1 MTLAAGTRLGPFEV
15 LAPLGAGGM
24 GEVYRARDT
33 RLGREVAVKVLPVG
47 VSSDP
52 ERLKRFEKEAR
63 SASSLNHPN
72 IVTVYDIGES
82 GGASFI
88 AMEVVDGQ
96 TLRDILAD
104 GALPP
109 KRLLAIAAQVA
120 DGLAKA
126 HGAGIVHRDLKPENV
141 MVTRDGLVKILDFG
155 LAKLTQPEDPS
166 GATQSPTVSG
176 ATEPGLV
183 IGTVGYMSPEQ
194 ALGKPLDFR
203 SDLFSFGSIVYEMA
217 TGRRA
222 FARGSAPETLTA
234 IIRDEPESIGAL
246 APVTPTPLRRI
257 VERCLAKG
265 PDDRY
270 ASTRDLA
277 RDLQDLRD
285 LTAGSQADVAAGGD
299 QSQAIS
305 SAGVPPVSR
314 PARRSRLALGIG
326 GAFVLGLL
334 LLGSWKLLRPGSKPS
349 KVSERARSIAVLPF
363 QNFGVK
369 GEDDYFADGMTES
382 LITDLTKI
390 EGMLVIARNSVFQY
404 KGRVVDVKTVGKE
417 LGVSYVL
424 EGSVQRF
431 GGRVRLNAQLIDVA
445 TGYHLWA
452 DRYDREMKDLFELQD
467 DISGNILAALKLR
480 LSDTASGRSR
490 AAPTQN
496 LDAYDAYLRAVH
508 LSRSVE
514 DAEQEQSIPLF
525 EKAIALDPRFALAHA
540 GLAQAY
546 RDKLFNR
553 DPRKEWEE
561 KAVVEIEKALSL
573 DPNLAE
579 AYSARASVTWT
590 RLNNYPHERAVRDYR
605 RAIAL
610 NPNLAEAQFWL
621 GIVYWHVGLFEK
633 ALEAMTVGGKLDP
646 GQQFFPTGVTYL
658 FWQKY
663 DLAVQEFDKD
673 PDAVPGAWKALA
685 LFHQGR
691 DREASALN
699 EEFLKTHARGS
710 FALSVGALLAAR
722 SGQAAK
728 AEEQIA
734 LAIQYDRG
742 LSHFHHVEYNIGS
755 AYALMGKPRQA
766 LEWLGKSAEHGF
778 QCYPLFATDPSLTAL
793 RGDPGYEALLR
804 KMKAEWEHYRDTL

>member
-1 MTLAAGTRLGPFEV
+1 
-15 LAPLGAGGM
+15 M

-33 RLGREVAVKVLPVG
+33 RLGREVAIKVLPAEL
-47 VSSDP
+47 SSNP

-96 TLRDILAD
+96 TLRDILAE

-183 IGTVGYMSPEQ
+183 MGTVGYMSPEQ

-203 SDLFSFGSIVYEMA
+203 SDQFSFGSIAYEMA
-217 TGRRA
+217 TGKRA

-234 IIRDEPESIGAL
+234 IIRDEPEPIGAL
-246 APVTPTPLRRI
+246 APVTPAPLRRI

-277 RDLQDLRD
+277 RDLQDLREHLVEGSQTD
-285 LTAGSQADVAAGGD
+285 ATPSGASPVSPPAKLSRPALLTAGAV
-299 QSQAIS
+299 I
-305 SAGVPPVSR
+305 V
-314 PARRSRLALGIG
+314 
-326 GAFVLGLL
+326 GLL
-334 LLGSWKLLRPGSKPS
+334 LLGSWKLLRPGSRPS
-349 KVSERARSIAVLPF
+349 EVSGRARSIAVLPF

-382 LITDLTKI
+382 LITDLTKVD
-390 EGMLVIARNSVFQY
+390 GMLVIARNSVFQY
-404 KGRVVDVKTVGKE
+404 KGKVVDVKAVGKE

-424 EGSVQRF
+424 EGSVQRS

-467 DISGNILAALKLR
+467 DLSGNILAALKLR
-480 LSDTASGRSR
+480 LTETASGRSR

-508 LSRSVE
+508 LSRSVK
-514 DAEQEQSIPLF
+514 DAEKEQAITLF

-540 GLAQAY
+540 RLAQAY
-546 RDKLFNR
+546 RDKLFDR

-610 NPNLAEAQFWL
+610 NPNLAEAHLWL
-621 GIVYWHVGLFEK
+621 ATVYWHVGLFEK
-633 ALEAMTVGGKLDP
+633 ALEAAAVGGKLDP
-646 GQQFFPTGVTYL
+646 GQQFLTTGLAYIC
-658 FWQKY
+658 WQKY
-663 DLAVQEFDKD
+663 DLAVQELDKD
-673 PDAVPGAWKALA
+673 PDGVTRTWKALA
-685 LFHQGR
+685 LFHLGR
-691 DREASALN
+691 DREASALI
-699 EEFLKTHARGS
+699 EEVLKTQARGS
-710 FALSVGALLAAR
+710 NPRSVNALLAAR
-722 SGQAAK
+722 RGQAAK

-755 AYALMGKPRQA
+755 AYALMGRPRQA
-766 LEWLGKSAEHGF
+766 LEWLRKSAEHGF
-778 QCYPLFATDPSLTAL
+778 QCYPLFATDPNLAAL

>member
-1 MTLAAGTRLGPFEV
+1 MTLPVGTRLGPYEV
-15 LAPLGAGGM
+15 VAPLGAGGM

-33 RLGREVAVKVLPVG
+33 RLGREVAVKVLPAA

-96 TLRDILAD
+96 TLRDILAE

-109 KRLLAIAAQVA
+109 KRLLTIAAQVA

-155 LAKLTQPEDPS
+155 LAKLTQPEDA
-166 GATQSPTVSG
+166 GEATQSPTVSG

-183 IGTVGYMSPEQ
+183 MGTVGYMSPEQ
-194 ALGKPLDFR
+194 ALGKALDFR

-217 TGRRA
+217 TGKRA

-234 IIRDEPESIGAL
+234 IIRDEPEPLAAL
-246 APVTPTPLRRI
+246 APLTPAPLRRI
-257 VERCLAKG
+257 VGRCIAKS

-270 ASTRDLA
+270 ASTRDLS
-277 RDLQDLRD
+277 RDLQDLREH
-285 LTAGSQADVAAGGD
+285 LTESSQAEGVASGAAPA
-299 QSQAIS
+299 SL
-305 SAGVPPVSR
+305 
-314 PARRSRLALGIG
+314 PARRWRPMLLAA
-326 GAFVLGLL
+326 GAVVLGLL
-334 LLGSWKLLRPGSKPS
+334 LLGSWKWLHPGSRPS
-349 KVSERARSIAVLPF
+349 EASGRNRSIAVLPF

-390 EGMLVIARNSVFQY
+390 PGVLVIARNSVFQY

-417 LGVSYVL
+417 LGVNYVL
-424 EGSVQRF
+424 EGSVQRA
-431 GGRVRLNAQLIDVA
+431 GDRVRLNAQLIDVA

-452 DRYDREMKDLFELQD
+452 DRYDRDMKDLFVLQD
-467 DISGNILAALKLR
+467 DISANILAALKMKL
-480 LSDTASGRSR
+480 TEPGSGRTPS
-490 AAPTQN
+490 APTQN
-496 LDAYDAYLRAVH
+496 LDAYDAYLRAKH
-508 LSRSVE
+508 LSRSSGGG
-514 DAEQEQSIPLF
+514 DDQAIPLF

-561 KAVVEIEKALSL
+561 RALVEVEKALSL

-579 AYSARASVTWT
+579 AYSARGQLAWT
-590 RLNNYPHERAVRDYR
+590 RLNNYPHERAVSDLR
-605 RAIAL
+605 RAIGLDPSLVDAHRW
-610 NPNLAEAQFWL
+610 LAT
-621 GIVYWHVGLFEK
+621 VYWHVGLFEK
-633 ALEAMTVGGKLDP
+633 ALEAASVVGKLDP
-646 GQQFFPTGVTYL
+646 GEQFVPTGLTYL
-658 FWQKY
+658 HWQKD
-663 DLAVQEFDKD
+663 DLATQQLDKL
-673 PDAVPGAWKALA
+673 PDAVWGQWKALA

-691 DREASALN
+691 DREASARN
-699 EEFLKTHARGS
+699 EAFLKTHAREA
-710 FALSVGALLAAR
+710 FPMSVRALLAAR

-742 LSHFHHVEYNIGS
+742 LSHFHHVEYNIGV

-766 LEWLGKSAEHGF
+766 VEWLGKSADHGF
-778 QCYPLFATDPSLTAL
+778 QCYPYFATDRNLAAL

-804 KMKAEWEHYRDTL
+804 KMKSEWEHYRDTL

>member
-1 MTLAAGTRLGPFEV
+1 MTLSPGTRLGPYEI
-15 LAPLGAGGM
+15 LGPIGAGGM
-24 GEVYRARDT
+24 GEVYQARDT
-33 RLGREVAVKVLPVG
+33 RLGREVAIKILPPE
-47 VSSDP
+47 VSSNP

-82 GGASFI
+82 GGTSYI
-88 AMEVVDGQ
+88 AMELVEGQ
-96 TLRDILAD
+96 TLRDLLAE
-104 GALPP
+104 GALPA
-109 KRLLAIAAQVA
+109 KKLLAIAAQVA

-141 MVTRDGLVKILDFG
+141 MVTKDGFAKILDFG

-183 IGTVGYMSPEQ
+183 MGTVGYMSPEQ

-203 SDLFSFGSIVYEMA
+203 SDEFSFGSIVYEMA
-217 TGRRA
+217 TGKRA

-234 IIRDEPESIGAL
+234 IIRDEPEPIGAL
-246 APVTPTPLRRI
+246 APLTPAPLRRI
-257 VERCLAKG
+257 VERCLAKD

-285 LTAGSQADVAAGGD
+285 LTAGSQADAAPSG
-299 QSQAIS
+299 A
-305 SAGVPPVSR
+305 PPVSLPAKLSR
-314 PARRSRLALGIG
+314 PALLTAGAVVVFALLAL
-326 GAFVLGLL
+326 A
-334 LLGSWKLLRPGSKPS
+334 SWKLLRPGSRPS
-349 KVSERARSIAVLPF
+349 KVSGRTRSIAVLPF

-390 EGMLVIARNSVFQY
+390 QGMLVIARNSVFQY

-417 LGVSYVL
+417 LGVNYVL
-424 EGSVQRF
+424 EGSVQRS
-431 GGRVRLNAQLIDVA
+431 GDRVRLNAQLIDVA

-452 DRYDREMKDLFELQD
+452 DRYDRDMKDLFVLQD
-467 DISGNILAALKLR
+467 DISANILAALKLK
-480 LSDTASGRSR
+480 LTEPGSGRSGG
-490 AAPTQN
+490 APTQN
-496 LDAYDAYLRAVH
+496 LDAYDAYLRAMH
-508 LSRSVE
+508 LARSQE
-514 DAEQEQSIPLF
+514 DGEQEQAIGLF
-525 EKAIALDPRFALAHA
+525 EKSIALDPRFALAHA
-540 GLAQAY
+540 GLAKAF
-546 RDKLFNR
+546 REKLFDR

-561 KAVVEIEKALSL
+561 KAIVEIEKALSL

-579 AYSARASVTWT
+579 AYSARGQLAWT
-590 RLNNYPHERAVRDYR
+590 RLNNYPHERAVRDLR
-605 RAIAL
+605 RAIGL
-610 NPNLAEAQFWL
+610 NPNLAEAYQWL
-621 GIVYWHVGLFEK
+621 AAVYWHVGLFEK
-633 ALEAMTVGGKLDP
+633 ALEAASVVGKLDP
-646 GQQFFPTGVTYL
+646 GQQFVTTGLTYL
-658 FWQKY
+658 HWQKY
-663 DLAVQEFDKD
+663 DLATQQLDKL
-673 PDAVPGAWKALA
+673 PDAVWGQWKALA
-685 LFHQGR
+685 LFHQGS

-699 EEFLKTHARGS
+699 EEFLKTHPRES
-710 FALSVGALLAAR
+710 FPRSVRALLAAR

-766 LEWLGKSAEHGF
+766 VEWLQKSAEHGF
-778 QCYPLFATDPSLTAL
+778 QCYPLFATDPDLAAL

>member
-33 RLGREVAVKVLPVG
+33 RLGREVAVKVLPSG
-47 VSSDP
+47 LSSDP

-96 TLRDILAD
+96 TVRDILAE

-155 LAKLTQPEDPS
+155 LAKLTHPEDPS

-183 IGTVGYMSPEQ
+183 MGTVGYMSPEQ

-203 SDLFSFGSIVYEMA
+203 SDQFAFGSIVYEMA
-217 TGRRA
+217 TGKRA

-234 IIRDEPESIGAL
+234 IIRDEPEPIGAL
-246 APVTPTPLRRI
+246 APLTPAPLRRI

-285 LTAGSQADVAAGGD
+285 LTAGSQADASLSGTSPVALPAKRSRPVLLAAG
-299 QSQAIS
+299 A
-305 SAGVPPVSR
+305 VV
-314 PARRSRLALGIG
+314 LALL
-326 GAFVLGLL
+326 ALA
-334 LLGSWKLLRPGSKPS
+334 SWKLLRPGARPS
-349 KVSERARSIAVLPF
+349 EAPGRARSIAVLPF

-452 DRYDREMKDLFELQD
+452 DRYDREMKDLFVLQD

-480 LSDTASGRSR
+480 LTDTASGRSR

-496 LDAYDAYLRAVH
+496 LEAYDAYLRAMH
-508 LSRSVE
+508 LYHSFGE
-514 DAEQEQSIPLF
+514 GEPDQAIPLF
-525 EKAIALDPRFALAHA
+525 EKAIALDPRFALARA
-540 GLAQAY
+540 GLALAY
-546 RDKLFNR
+546 RDRLFNR

-561 KAVVEIEKALSL
+561 KALVEIEKALSL

-579 AYSARASVTWT
+579 AYSARGQLAWT
-590 RLNNYPHERAVRDYR
+590 RFNNYPHERAVHDYR
-605 RAIAL
+605 RAIGL
-610 NPNLAEAQFWL
+610 NPNLAEAHLWL
-621 GIVYWHVGLFEK
+621 AVVYWHVGLFEK
-633 ALEAMTVGGKLDP
+633 ALEAAAVGGKLDP
-646 GQQFFPTGVTYL
+646 GQQFFRTGLIYL
-658 FWQKY
+658 YWQKY
-663 DLAVQEFDKD
+663 DLAVQELDKD
-673 PDAVPGAWKALA
+673 PDGVTNTWKALA
-685 LFHQGR
+685 LFYLGR
-691 DREASALN
+691 DREASALI
-699 EEFLKTHARGS
+699 EEVLKTHARGS
-710 FALSVGALLAAR
+710 NPRSINALLAAR
-722 SGQAAK
+722 SGQTAK

-742 LSHFHHVEYNIGS
+742 LSHFHHVEYNIGV
-755 AYALMGKPRQA
+755 AYALMGRIRQA
-766 LEWLGKSAEHGF
+766 VEWLGKAAEHGF
-778 QCYPLFATDPSLTAL
+778 QCYPFYAADPNLASL
-793 RGDPGYEALLR
+793 RGDPGYKALLR

>member
-1 MTLAAGTRLGPFEV
+1 MTLAAGTRLGPFEI
-15 LAPLGAGGM
+15 LASLGAGGM

-33 RLGREVAVKVLPVG
+33 RLGREVAVKVLPAG
-47 VSSDP
+47 VSSNS

-82 GGASFI
+82 GGTSFI
-88 AMEVVDGQ
+88 AMEVVDGR
-96 TLRDILAD
+96 TLREILAD

-109 KRLLAIAAQVA
+109 KMLLAIAAQVA

-176 ATEPGLV
+176 ATEPGIV
-183 IGTVGYMSPEQ
+183 MGTVGYMSPEQ

-217 TGRRA
+217 TGKRA
-222 FARGSAPETLTA
+222 FARGSDPETLTA
-234 IIRDEPESIGAL
+234 IIRDEPEPIGAL
-246 APVTPTPLRRI
+246 APLSPAPLRRI
-257 VERCLAKG
+257 VERCLAKS

-270 ASTRDLA
+270 ASTRDMA
-277 RDLQDLRD
+277 RDVQDLREQP
-285 LTAGSQADVAAGGD
+285 TAGSQAEAAPSGATPA
-299 QSQAIS
+299 SL
-305 SAGVPPVSR
+305 
-314 PARRSRLALGIG
+314 PARRWRPALLAAGVV
-326 GAFVLGLL
+326 VLGLL
-334 LLGSWKLLRPGSKPS
+334 LLGSWKLLRPGSRPS
-349 KVSERARSIAVLPF
+349 EVSGRARSIAVLPF
-363 QNFGVK
+363 QNLGVK

-390 EGMLVIARNSVFQY
+390 QGMLVIARNSVFQY
-404 KGRVVDVKTVGKE
+404 KGRAVDVKTVGKE

-431 GGRVRLNAQLIDVA
+431 GDRVRLNAQLIDVA

-452 DRYDREMKDLFELQD
+452 DRYDREMKDLFVLQD
-467 DISGNILAALKLR
+467 DMSGNILAALKLK
-480 LSDTASGRSR
+480 LTEPGSERSR

-496 LDAYDAYLRAVH
+496 LEAYDAYLRAMH
-508 LSRSVE
+508 LNRSAE
-514 DAEQEQSIPLF
+514 DAKQEQAIPLF
-525 EKAIALDPRFALAHA
+525 EKAMALDPRFALAHA
-540 GLAQAY
+540 GLAGAY
-546 RDKLFNR
+546 RQKLFDR

-579 AYSARASVTWT
+579 AYSARGQLAWT
-590 RLNNYPHERAVRDYR
+590 RFNNYPHERAVRDYR
-605 RAIAL
+605 RAIGL
-610 NPNLAEAQFWL
+610 NPNLAEAHVFL
-621 GIVYWHVGLFEK
+621 STVYWHVGLFEK
-633 ALEAMTVGGKLDP
+633 ALDAVAVAGRVDP
-646 GQQFFPTGVTYL
+646 GQQFFSTGLIYHY
-658 FWQKY
+658 WQKY
-663 DLAVQEFDKD
+663 DLAIQEWDKD
-673 PDAVPGAWKALA
+673 PEGVSGTWKAMA
-685 LFHQGR
+685 LFQQGR

-699 EEFLKTHARGS
+699 EEYLKTHARES
-710 FALSVGALLAAR
+710 LSRSISALLAAR

-766 LEWLGKSAEHGF
+766 VEWLGKSAEHGF
-778 QCYPLFATDPSLTAL
+778 QCHPLFATDPNLTTL
-793 RGDPGYEALLR
+793 RGDPGYAALMR
-804 KMKAEWEHYRDTL
+804 KLKAEWEHYRDTL

>member
-1 MTLAAGTRLGPFEV
+1 MTLAAGTRLGPFEI

-33 RLGREVAVKVLPVG
+33 RLGREVAVKVLPAG
-47 VSSDP
+47 LSSNP
-52 ERLKRFEKEAR
+52 ERLKRFDKEAR

-82 GGASFI
+82 GGTSFI
-88 AMEVVDGQ
+88 AMEVVDGR
-96 TLRDILAD
+96 TLREILTD

-109 KRLLAIAAQVA
+109 KMLLAIATQVA

-166 GATQSPTVSG
+166 GATAAPTVSG
-176 ATEPGLV
+176 ATEPGIV
-183 IGTVGYMSPEQ
+183 MGTVGYMSPEQ
-194 ALGKPLDFR
+194 ALGKALDFR

-222 FARGSAPETLTA
+222 FARGSHPETLTA
-234 IIRDEPESIGAL
+234 IIRDEPDPIGSL
-246 APVTPTPLRRI
+246 APLTPAPLRRI
-257 VERCLAKG
+257 VERCLAKS

-277 RDLQDLRD
+277 RDLQDLREE
-285 LTAGSQADVAAGGD
+285 LTAGSQAEAAASGATPA
-299 QSQAIS
+299 SL
-305 SAGVPPVSR
+305 
-314 PARRSRLALGIG
+314 PARRWRPVLLAAGAVVLALL
-326 GAFVLGLL
+326 AFA
-334 LLGSWKLLRPGSKPS
+334 SWKLLRPGSRPS
-349 KVSERARSIAVLPF
+349 EVSERARSIAVLPF

-404 KGRVVDVKTVGKE
+404 KGRVVNVKTVGKE
-417 LGVSYVL
+417 LGVSYIL
-424 EGSVQRF
+424 EGSVQRS

-445 TGYHLWA
+445 TGYHVWA
-452 DRYDREMKDLFELQD
+452 DRYDREMKDLFVLQD
-467 DISGNILAALKLR
+467 DISGNILAALKVKLTEPG
-480 LSDTASGRSR
+480 SERSR
-490 AAPTQN
+490 AAPTKN

-514 DAEQEQSIPLF
+514 DSELEQAIPLF

-546 RDKLFNR
+546 RDKLFDR

-610 NPNLAEAQFWL
+610 NPNLAEAHLWL
-621 GIVYWHVGLFEK
+621 AVVYWHVGLFEK
-633 ALEAMTVGGKLDP
+633 ALEAAAVAGKLDP
-646 GQQFFPTGVTYL
+646 GQQFFTTGLTY
-658 FWQKY
+658 FYWQKY
-663 DLAVQEFDKD
+663 DLAVQEWDKD
-673 PDAVPGAWKALA
+673 PEGVPGAWKALA

-691 DREASALN
+691 DREASAFI
-699 EEFLKTHARGS
+699 EEFLKTHARES
-710 FALSVGALLAAR
+710 NPRSVSALLAAR
-722 SGQAAK
+722 SGHDAK

-766 LEWLGKSAEHGF
+766 VEWLGKSAEHGF
-778 QCYPLFATDPSLTAL
+778 QCYPLFATDPNLASL

>member
-1 MTLAAGTRLGPFEV
+1 VTLAAGTRLGPFEV

-33 RLGREVAVKVLPVG
+33 RLGREVAVKVLPSG
-47 VSSDP
+47 LSSDP

-88 AMEVVDGQ
+88 AMEVVDGW
-96 TLRDILAD
+96 TLRDILAE

-183 IGTVGYMSPEQ
+183 MGTVGYMSPEQ

-203 SDLFSFGSIVYEMA
+203 SDQFSFGSIAYEMA
-217 TGRRA
+217 TGKRA
-222 FARGSAPETLTA
+222 FARGSTPETLTA
-234 IIRDEPESIGAL
+234 IIRDEPEPIGAL
-246 APVTPTPLRRI
+246 APVTPAPLRRI

-277 RDLQDLRD
+277 RDLQDLREH
-285 LTAGSQADVAAGGD
+285 LVEGSQANATPSGASPV
-299 QSQAIS
+299 S
-305 SAGVPPVSR
+305 PPAKRSR
-314 PARRSRLALGIG
+314 PALLAAGAVVVALLAL
-326 GAFVLGLL
+326 A
-334 LLGSWKLLRPGSKPS
+334 SWKLLRPGSRPS
-349 KVSERARSIAVLPF
+349 EVSERARSIAVLPF

-390 EGMLVIARNSVFQY
+390 QGMLVIARNSVFQY
-404 KGRVVDVKTVGKE
+404 KGRAVDVKTVGKE

-424 EGSVQRF
+424 EGSVQRS

-480 LSDTASGRSR
+480 LTESASERSR
-490 AAPTQN
+490 VAPTQN
-496 LDAYDAYLRAVH
+496 LDAYDAYLRAMH

-514 DAEQEQSIPLF
+514 EAEQEQAIPLF
-525 EKAIALDPRFALAHA
+525 EKAIMLDPRFALAHA

-546 RDKLFNR
+546 RDKLFDR

-610 NPNLAEAQFWL
+610 NPNVADAHLWLAV
-621 GIVYWHVGLFEK
+621 VYWHVGLFEK
-633 ALEAMTVGGKLDP
+633 ALEAAAVGGKLEP
-646 GQQFFPTGVTYL
+646 GQQFFTTGLTYL
-658 FWQKY
+658 CWQKY
-663 DLAVQEFDKD
+663 DLAVQEFEKD
-673 PDAVPGAWKALA
+673 PDGVPGAWKPLA
-685 LFHQGR
+685 LFYQGR
-691 DREASALN
+691 DREASALI
-699 EEFLKTHARGS
+699 EEVLKTHARES
-710 FALSVGALLAAR
+710 HPRSVNALLAAR

-742 LSHFHHVEYNIGS
+742 LSHFHHVEYNIGV

-766 LEWLGKSAEHGF
+766 VEWLRKSAEHGF
-778 QCYPLFATDPSLTAL
+778 PCYPFFAADPNLTAL
-793 RGDPGYEALLR
+793 RGDPEFEALLR
-804 KMKAEWEHYRDTL
+804 KLKAEWEHYRDTL